1 MSVKTYAS
9 AEFKP
14 VQVEWRPDGI
24 TADIWLHRNI
34 TQEVIDNGVDG
45 EPDTVYSADEVH
57 LVAPLTEQEATERF
71 GELWRLAERED
82 MTQAERL
89 EQIESI
95 VNALDDKLAR
105 VAYGNL

>member
-24 TADIWLHRNI
+24 TADIWLHKNI
-34 TQEVIDNGVDG
+34 TQEVVDNGADG

-57 LVAPLTEQEATERF
+57 LIAPLTELEATERF
-71 GELWRLAERED
+71 EELWRLAERED
-82 MTQAERL
+82 MTQAECL
-89 EQIESI
+89 EQVGNM